1 MTVTVAPPGL
11 NTRCTCGFP
20 WPVTVTVT
28 VVVAPAA
35 SVPDIG
41 ETTTFLV
48 RPGGSRTVQLTGPP
62 EALRVIVPAAGGVTL
77 SVVGRTFRV
86 PAAGALLVG
95 VVGGAVGAVDAEG
108 EGSGRLCVGVG
119 LATGW
124 LLVMGLGRAVR
135 LGRGVAV
142 RPAVRATGLALA
154 VAAPASGG
162 IRPGGVV
169 ATTASVIAVAATA
182 VPAAM
187 PT

>member
-62 EALRVIVPAAGGVTL
+62 EALRVIVPAAG
-77 SVVGRTFRV
+77 
-86 PAAGALLVG
+86 ALLVG
-95 VVGGAVGAVDAEG
+95 VVGGAVGAIDAEG

-162 IRPGGVV
+162 IRPGGV
-169 ATTASVIAVAATA
+169 
-182 VPAAM
+182 
-187 PT
+187 